1 MLDGTIPL
9 VVTFV
14 LSIVASVA
22 GVKYKRG
29 KDKVTKLLL
38 DVIAAVQDDKVSEEE
53 CQKIAAD
60 AKAVVEG

>member
-1 MLDGTIPL
+1 MLDGSIPL
-9 VVTFV
+9 IVTFV
-14 LSIVASVA
+14 LSIAASLA

-38 DVIAAVQDDKVSEEE
+38 DVIAAVQDDNVSEEE

-60 AKAVVEG
+60 VKALVEG